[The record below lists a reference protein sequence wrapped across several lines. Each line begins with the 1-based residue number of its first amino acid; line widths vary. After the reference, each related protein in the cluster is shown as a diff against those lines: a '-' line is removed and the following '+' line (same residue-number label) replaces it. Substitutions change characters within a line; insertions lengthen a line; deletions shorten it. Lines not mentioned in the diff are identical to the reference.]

1 MKKTLLLILLSVSL
15 FSCSNYKKAE
25 ELYLKGIEEKS
36 TSILIQAH
44 LKIKKAKVNN
54 GDDENIQLLQNK
66 IDSVLNKIKKEEAI
80 LANQKKQELKLKRY
94 QKIREEFI
102 SNAVGKSIWSG
113 SYDIG
118 VAVSELENLN
128 KKEVGD
134 FTYWINYYKKL
145 DVTILSNMRTGII
158 IEVFPGYNPYSELKQ

>member
-80 LANQKKQELKLKRY
+80 LANQK
-94 QKIREEFI
+94 
-102 SNAVGKSIWSG
+102 NKS
-113 SYDIG
+113 
-118 VAVSELENLN
+118 
-128 KKEVGD
+128 
-134 FTYWINYYKKL
+134 
-145 DVTILSNMRTGII
+145 
-158 IEVFPGYNPYSELKQ
+158 